1 MKERILDIIK
11 WGVIIV
17 IGALAFYLV
26 YPKYYFSS
34 DPSGT
39 IHNRGNKFTGKVEE
53 FKYDYGKGKWIDIS
67 KKERDKD
74 EALKQLAIEFQKEER
89 KAAREEEIIQS
100 AKKKKERG
108 EKLSEIEEWVLTRSA
123 FRRSEST
130 K

>member
-1 MKERILDIIK
+1 M
-11 WGVIIV
+11 
-17 IGALAFYLV
+17 
-26 YPKYYFSS
+26 
-34 DPSGT
+34 
-39 IHNRGNKFTGKVEE
+39 
-53 FKYDYGKGKWIDIS
+53 
-67 KKERDKD
+67 
-74 EALKQLAIEFQKEER
+74 AIEFQKEER